1 MINQSINLA
10 TGKINVRQFLCF
22 FHFHHFLSFLS
33 KLSTPHLSGRG
44 RLEVQI
50 YFNIVLKGCLF
61 LFSINNHI
69 FHVWRSPT
77 NCSIDLGDLLQQTNA
92 SLISRSDCHGMYSIL
107 RPNFNFFFFIF
118 QLYFADSSCKN
129 QGEQFQATQK
139 SQTGY
144 VSYNVFQQKSNVFVT
159 NCSDLKTWK
168 KVKSER
174 YRHLWF
180 SFIL

>member
-1 MINQSINLA
+1 MMINQSINLA

-69 FHVWRSPT
+69 FYVWRSPT
-77 NCSIDLGDLLQQTNA
+77 NCSINLGDLLQQTNA

-107 RPNFNFFFFIF
+107 RPNFNFFFLSFSYI
-118 QLYFADSSCKN
+118 L
-129 QGEQFQATQK
+129 
-139 SQTGY
+139 QTAL
-144 VSYNVFQQKSNVFVT
+144 VRI
-159 NCSDLKTWK
+159 
-168 KVKSER
+168 KVN
-174 YRHLWF
+174 
-180 SFIL
+180 SFKEHRKVGVVM